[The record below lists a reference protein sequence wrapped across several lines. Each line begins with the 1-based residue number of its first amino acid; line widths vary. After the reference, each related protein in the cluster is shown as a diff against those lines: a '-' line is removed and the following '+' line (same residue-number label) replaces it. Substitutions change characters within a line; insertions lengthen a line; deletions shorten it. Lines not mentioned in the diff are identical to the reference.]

1 MSTAESASFDFKRFG
16 PQAGQKGPARIREP
30 LGKLFDR
37 MPPASAEAE
46 MSLLGSMILDPNVI
60 AEVIPILGGPGD
72 FYQEKHA
79 EIYKAL
85 VETYDRHNTGDLVQ
99 LNETLR
105 DRGLLESLGG
115 GEYLVQLSES
125 VPSAVNAPHY
135 ARIVSEK
142 GRLRRLIEAAGQILY
157 EAYHSADVSA
167 DGAREVIDRAEQL
180 IFEIAEKNDKNDP
193 QTLQELLQDEIER
206 IEASDGKGYSG
217 LPTGFLDLDEKLRGL
232 QPGELIILAAR
243 PSMGKTALALNI
255 AEQVALGGG
264 LDANGNPRSPQPIL
278 VFSMEMS
285 KSSVTQ
291 RLLSAHSGVNMQ
303 HFRSG
308 QRLSDRDYRRLMVS
322 CDELS
327 KAPIYIDDT
336 PNMSVMMLRTRA
348 RRMVAQKGI
357 KAIVIDYLQLMSAP
371 GNVRDGRQNEVSAI
385 SRGVKA
391 LARELNVPVVCLSQ
405 LNRASEQREGN
416 RPRMSDLR
424 ESGSIEQDADVI
436 ILLHREEY
444 YHTQSPDWAE
454 QNPDRVGIAELIV
467 AKQRNGPTGVV
478 ELKWDTGV
486 TRFRNLA
493 AYDPGAGYSGGGYQ
507 QPSAAATGF
516 GQPQRG
522 HPSTGQAPAAPPST
536 QSRPEAAPF
545 ADAPPARGFAPGRK
559 TGPLDASNPAW
570 RDGGGPDDDLG
581 DLPV

>member
-1 MSTAESASFDFKRFG
+1 MTTAEFPSFDFKGSSR
-16 PQAGQKGPARIREP
+16 QNGPARPKPP
-30 LGKLFDR
+30 LGKLFD
-37 MPPASAEAE
+37 MLPPSSPEAE
-46 MSLLGSMILDPNVI
+46 MSLLGSMILDPTVI
-60 AEVIPILGGPGD
+60 ADVLPVLGGPQD
-72 FYQEKHA
+72 FYLEKHA

-85 VETYDRHNTGDLVQ
+85 VETYDKHNSGDLVQ
-99 LNETLR
+99 LNEVLR
-105 DRGLLESLGG
+105 DRGLLDALGG
-115 GEYLVQLSES
+115 GDYLVQLSES

-135 ARIVSEK
+135 ARIVAEK

-157 EAYHSADVSA
+157 DAYHFADVSA
-167 DGAREVIDRAEQL
+167 DGAREVVDRAEAL
-180 IFEIAEKNDKNDP
+180 IFEIAQKSDKSDP
-193 QTLQELLQDEIER
+193 QTLAHLLQAEIER

-217 LPTGFLDLDEKLRGL
+217 LPTGYVDLDDKLRGL

-255 AEQVALGGG
+255 AEQVAVGGG
-264 LDANGNPRSPQPIL
+264 FDLNGNPRSPQPIL

-291 RLLSAHSGVNMQ
+291 RLLSANSGVNMQ
-303 HFRSG
+303 HLRSG
-308 QRLSDRDYRRLMVS
+308 QRISDRDYKRLMVS

-348 RRMVAQKGI
+348 RRMVAQHGV
-357 KAIVIDYLQLMSAP
+357 KALVIDYLQLMSAP
-371 GNVRDGRQNEVSAI
+371 GNARDGRQNEVSAI

-444 YHTQSPDWAE
+444 YHTQSPDWAD
-454 QNPDRVGIAELIV
+454 QNPDRVGIAELII

-478 ELKWDTGV
+478 ELKWDTAI
-486 TRFRNLA
+486 TRFRSLA
-493 AYDPGAGYSGGGYQ
+493 AFDANPTGYSA
-507 QPSAAATGF
+507 PSAAAANFPAPARPAT
-516 GQPQRG
+516 PK
-522 HPSTGQAPAAPPST
+522 PAAP
-536 QSRPEAAPF
+536 RPAPESSKPAPF
-545 ADAPPARGFAPGRK
+545 DDPVPPPRGFSPGKK

-570 RDGGGPDDDLG
+570 RDGGGPDDDDLG
-581 DLPV
+581 GLPT